1 MDIRYVLTCC
11 TDMALGDSRKY
22 PWPYMYTDGFS
33 EFWGQGGV
41 LWTGNPR
48 ALHWGLLT
56 TGIPKA
62 WGVLNLEFPQGKDE
76 SVFLEN
82 AYFIDLMTN
91 WQTLLMAAEDKHPL
105 ISDVFIWYSFVE
117 ENQQKVGFTSSSRKT
132 CCKTSF
138 FLSWKQPHKL
148 FCPFDAKHCLLTE
161 DAISSFKPQRLKF
174 KIAEIKIYILLNYLL
189 SVQTFITRYSNV
201 LYHIGANV
209 KLGPVQT
216 LAFSWGEPNSNEG
229 QPKLIRMAEV
239 IQTPILIAAEL
250 NLKGGK
256 CSFRSNCLQKML

>member
-1 MDIRYVLTCC
+1 MDIKYVIACC

-148 FCPFDAKHCLLTE
+148 FCPFDAKHG
-161 DAISSFKPQRLKF
+161 SFDRGCHFKF
-174 KIAEIKIYILLNYLL
+174 
-189 SVQTFITRYSNV
+189 
-201 LYHIGANV
+201 
-209 KLGPVQT
+209 
-216 LAFSWGEPNSNEG
+216 
-229 QPKLIRMAEV
+229 
-239 IQTPILIAAEL
+239 QTPKAQIQDSRNKNIHTFKLSSECTNVHHKI
-250 NLKGGK
+250 
-256 CSFRSNCLQKML
+256 F